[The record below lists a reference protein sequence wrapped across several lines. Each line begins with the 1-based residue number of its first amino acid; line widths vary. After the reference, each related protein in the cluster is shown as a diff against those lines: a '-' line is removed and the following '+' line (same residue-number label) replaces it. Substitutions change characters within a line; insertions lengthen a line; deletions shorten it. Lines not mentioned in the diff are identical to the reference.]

1 GEQGKHGGKSPVLR
15 PKSGP
20 DLLAPALR
28 IGNGGG
34 ALSGGSARGAPR
46 SAAAG
51 LFVQPAHSFQEKL
64 GGGLAFAFGQD
75 ALRRPDEGELAVM
88 QTDEPEP
95 DLPNVP
101 LVGRRRRRPGDLAFD
116 DTERPLAR
124 IAPPHQQQA
133 RLPAVGKYTQ

>member
-1 GEQGKHGGKSPVLR
+1 NSPVLR

-20 DLLAPALR
+20 DLLAPTLR
-28 IGNGGG
+28 MGNGQRR
-34 ALSGGSARGAPR
+34 ASARGAPR
-46 SAAAG
+46 SPAAG
-51 LFVQPAHSFQEKL
+51 LFVQPAHSIQEKL

-88 QTDEPEP
+88 QTDEPER
-95 DLPNVP
+95 DLANVP
-101 LVGRRRRRPGDLAFD
+101 LVGRRRCRPGDLALD

-133 RLPAVGKYTQ
+133 RLPAVSQYTQ